1 MNGFE
6 KRTEE
11 KKKSVLESAF
21 ALMNNDAG
29 VKNLTI
35 DDLVKEANV
44 GKTTIF
50 KYFGSKENIIHEV
63 FIHFLNEMGDSAKA
77 IMAQNG
83 FKRNGRLSKSYY
95 GTEQTI

>member
-21 ALMNNDAG
+21 TLMNTDAG

-35 DDLVKEANV
+35 DDLVKAANV

-63 FIHFLNEMGDSAKA
+63 FISF
-77 IMAQNG
+77 
-83 FKRNGRLSKSYY
+83 FKRNG
-95 GTEQTI
+95 